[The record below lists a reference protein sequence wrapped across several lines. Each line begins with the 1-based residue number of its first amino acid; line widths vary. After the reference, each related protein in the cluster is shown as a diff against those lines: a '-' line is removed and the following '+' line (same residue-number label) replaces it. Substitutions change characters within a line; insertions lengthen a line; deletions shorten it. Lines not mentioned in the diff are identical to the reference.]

1 MSLITFRS
9 KNQGSVIMFPADAM
23 KLLALLDLP
32 GTGTLLPDQLSALM
46 ARLATAI
53 KTDQAQNPVIWPEED
68 GSEHHEEPPHVI
80 HFAQRAT
87 PVLQLMARCLQA
99 SETIHW

>member
-32 GTGTLLPDQLSALM
+32 ETGTLLPDELSALM
-46 ARLATAI
+46 PRLATAI
-53 KTDQAQNPVIWPEED
+53 QTDQAQNPVIWPED
-68 GSEHHEEPPHVI
+68 DSEHNEEPPQVI
-80 HFAQRAT
+80 HFAQRAA
-87 PVLQLMARCLQA
+87 PVMQLMARCLKA
-99 SETIHW
+99 SETIRW

>member
-46 ARLATAI
+46 AQL
-53 KTDQAQNPVIWPEED
+53 
-68 GSEHHEEPPHVI
+68 GSEHHEEPPQVI

-87 PVLQLMARCLQA
+87 PVLQLMARCLKA